1 MKSLLLFLLSAI
13 CTWGSAFTDGEG
25 IQFVKPLTQLLDRV
39 ATEYYSQIDSW
50 NLLDYGGMLENT
62 LVDLET
68 GQFLDTENYQ
78 SRIYIPVDSK
88 ELSALC
94 ATGTNRF
101 YLAYYDGDR
110 QCMGCEILLVT
121 GGQLLHLPQGCNYV
135 SISAEDELL
144 SETIF
149 VQEGGENVFLVSKE
163 DTMYSSIKKAVAQ
176 VEEKGVILVFPGTY
190 KENIKAWGKNITII
204 GTDAQECI
212 LVSYSASYYAPP
224 LEIGAGEVRNLTIQA
239 KGAGSD
245 SKPGAYGV
253 HVEDNY
259 LYDNTL
265 IFADCIIESDS
276 NSAVGMGM
284 RGGCEVVFS
293 HCVLTGKEDGLF
305 CHDGAYKKYTGVQN
319 LTMEDCIIE
328 GKKGGYAIR
337 FDSQGVTG
345 ARINVK
351 FVNNT
356 LINNNNRNGKYIQTR
371 NNGGRGGEE
380 NWMGLK
386 NYYLDPE
393 SHGNNAE
400 EMNYNQ

>member
-13 CTWGSAFTDGEG
+13 CTWGSAFTDGNG
-25 IQFVKPLTQLLDRV
+25 ILSTEPLIKLLDQV

-50 NLLDYGGMLENT
+50 NLLDYGGVLENT
-62 LVDLET
+62 LVDIET
-68 GQFLDTENYQ
+68 GQFLESENYQ
-78 SRIYIPVDSK
+78 SRIYIPVDS
-88 ELSALC
+88 EQLSALC

-101 YLAYYDGDR
+101 YLAYYDTNR
-110 QCMGCEILLVT
+110 QCIGCEILLVT
-121 GGQLLHLPQGCNYV
+121 GGQFLHLPQGCKYV
-135 SISAEDELL
+135 SISAEDTLL
-144 SETIF
+144 SRTIF
-149 VQEGGENVFLVSKE
+149 VQEGQEKVCLVSKE
-163 DTMYSSIKKAVAQ
+163 DTQYASIKAAVAA
-176 VEEKGVILVFPGTY
+176 VEEEGVILVFPGTY
-190 KENIKAWGKNITII
+190 KENVKAWGKNITII

-239 KGAGSD
+239 KGGRSD

-284 RGGCEVVFS
+284 RGGCEVIFS

-319 LTMEDCIIE
+319 LIMEDCIIE
-328 GKKGGYAIR
+328 GKQGGYAIR

-345 ARINVK
+345 AEINVK

-356 LINNNNRNGKYIQTR
+356 LINNNNRSGKYIQTR
-371 NNGGRGGEE
+371 NNGGRGSEE

-386 NYYLDPE
+386 NFYLDPE
-393 SHGNNAE
+393 SQGNNAE